1 MENNQ
6 FWIQF
11 KIHKVFRPSA
21 GFEDQVV
28 CLIVSLVEGHAGVF
42 RHHRHRGEDVVPPT
56 LWKIHKQW
64 NSESQETRCS
74 DRMSGLPISELISYG
89 ISSVDHGL
97 ATAFLSVCKHKKGI
111 KIVILISLKSG
122 GFTVHSCAVGINGQM
137 VSDWENSC
145 ECPGDIKTTSR
156 TVRKC
161 WCLSWRHDADTWRTK
176 WTLGWW

>member
-1 MENNQ
+1 MTSFSDFTIHYVLGENCDVLAAVCPGVFMVEAQSVKNLVDDVTQGAPRPNKHLLLSADEAHVWSTARMNHFNVRVTKRVTFFLYLCQTFTFIGFMENNQ

-74 DRMSGLPISELISYG
+74 DRMSGLPISELIS
-89 ISSVDHGL
+89 
-97 ATAFLSVCKHKKGI
+97 
-111 KIVILISLKSG
+111 
-122 GFTVHSCAVGINGQM
+122 
-137 VSDWENSC
+137 
-145 ECPGDIKTTSR
+145 
-156 TVRKC
+156 
-161 WCLSWRHDADTWRTK
+161 
-176 WTLGWW
+176 